1 MLVTSEQLR
10 AARAMLRLDQTDVA
24 RRASVSPVT
33 VRRLESPGG
42 LVHVAAET
50 VAEVRRALEAA
61 GVEFIDDG
69 VRRRA
74 AMPADDDLL
83 ADLIDIS
90 RRSAAHLKGQGPFT
104 DDELYDENGLPH

>member
-10 AARAMLRLDQTDVA
+10 AARALLRLDQTDVA
-24 RRASVSPVT
+24 RRAAVSPVT
-33 VRRLESPGG
+33 IRRLESSDG
-42 LVHVAAET
+42 LVRVAAET

-61 GVEFIDDG
+61 GAEFIDNG

-74 AMPADDDLL
+74 AMPADDALL

-90 RRSAAHLKGQGPFT
+90 RRSAAHLKGQAPLT
-104 DDELYDENGLPH
+104 DTELYDENGLPH